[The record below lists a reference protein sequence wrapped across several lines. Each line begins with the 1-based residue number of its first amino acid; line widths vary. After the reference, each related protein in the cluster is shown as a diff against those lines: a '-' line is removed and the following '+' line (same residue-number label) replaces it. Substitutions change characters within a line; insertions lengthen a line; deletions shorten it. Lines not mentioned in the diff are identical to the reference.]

1 MARNRNRNHAHRSGR
16 IGRAAGLVLPGI
28 VLTATALA
36 TAVAGAATPAGALT
50 PPRSV
55 EAAFSVADGFASYQ
69 PGGGSKTPVPVQFDA
84 LTLAS
89 GGTAAAS
96 TLTITHQPAS
106 GTASANTTTG
116 IITYS
121 PTSSTTGNQK
131 VTFSL
136 CEAGP
141 TGCQTANLT
150 VGPAVAVNNAF
161 VVPVI
166 GGYASYPTAYAASAP
181 SGAVTGTTFTI
192 SFAPA
197 ALAVPNSLSLNGVT
211 ATVNYLDALDYVLP
225 IPANATYVS
234 GSAHVIGGDANTDS
248 GSSVALCSTT
258 GGTGAC
264 TATPVSSTFPTQ
276 TTTPY
281 LELQMPSGL
290 HVNGGADVT
299 PPTVVAQFTA
309 SGAVG
314 STIKPQ
320 VTEFDAGANVTALGN
335 TISGTLATYPVA
347 SSFTSGANPPAYVA
361 YPLSTTTV
369 QAVPPAPVVTGV
381 SPASGPQAGGTSV
394 TISGTSLANA
404 SSVTFGGT
412 AAAVTADS
420 ATSITATSPAGTGT
434 VDVVVT
440 TPGGTSTAT
449 SLDQFTYVPGPAI
462 TSISPTTGPTAGGT
476 TVTIDGSNLE
486 NANAVDFGSS
496 AGTVSADSTTSITV
510 TSPAGSAGAVTV
522 SVTTPSGTA
531 NAPQQFTYVVPPPPP
546 GISGIAPST
555 GSAAGGTAVT
565 ISGSNLANATAV
577 DFGTAAATVTADTAT
592 SITATSPPGLGTVS
606 VTVTTL
612 GGTATSPVQFAYTV
626 PPGFPTVTATSP
638 VTGPAAGGTQVTVT
652 GTNLLGASAVDFGGQ
667 PASFRDV
674 TATSLTAFAPAGS
687 GTVEVTVTTPA
698 GTSVGTPAGSF
709 TYVWPAPTVSALS
722 PATGPASG
730 WTPVTITGTGFAGV
744 TAVSFGGAGAE
755 IVATGPTALTAI
767 APPGSGTVAVTV
779 TTPGGTSALVA
790 ADQYAYQPAGVP
802 TVSGISAT
810 TGPAA
815 GGTSVTVTGTNLWGL
830 TAVDFGGTPAFFSS
844 ATTTSVVAVSPA
856 GSGTVDVT
864 VTGPGG
870 TSATSPADQFTY
882 APALPVVTKLSPASG
897 PASGGTIVTITGT
910 DLGFATAVHFG
921 AAVAMVTGDTT
932 TSLTVRSPA
941 GSGTVDVTVTTPAG
955 TSVKSTADHFVYG
968 ATAGA
973 PTLTGIS
980 PATGPTTGG
989 TLVKVTG
996 KNLLHT
1002 SAVLFGTKKAAFKMV
1017 TATSLEAVAP
1027 AGTGKVAVRVTTPA
1041 GTSKVVTAA
1050 YFTYAAAAP
1059 RQVQRVLL
1067 LP

>member
-1 MARNRNRNHAHRSGR
+1 MARNHVRPSVRLARG
-16 IGRAAGLVLPGI
+16 AAGLVLSG
-28 VLTATALA
+28 TALA
-36 TAVAGAATPAGALT
+36 TAVAGAAAPAGAVG

-55 EAAFSVADGFASYQ
+55 EAAFAVANGFASYQ

-106 GTASANTTTG
+106 GSATANTTTG
-116 IITYS
+116 IVTYS
-121 PTSSTTGNQK
+121 PTASTTGDQT

-141 TGCQTANLT
+141 TACQTATLT
-150 VGPAVAVNNAF
+150 EGPAVAVNNAF
-161 VVPVI
+161 VIPAI
-166 GGYASYPTAYAASAP
+166 GGYAAYPTAYAASAP
-181 SGAVTGTTFTI
+181 SGAVTGSNFTL

-197 ALAVPNSLSLNGVT
+197 ALAVPTSLSLNGVT

-225 IPANATYVS
+225 IPANATYVG
-234 GSAHVIGGDANTDS
+234 GSAHVVGGDANTDS
-248 GSSVALCSTT
+248 GSSVALCSTF

-264 TATPVSSTFPTQ
+264 SATAVSSAFPTQ

-290 HVNGGADVT
+290 HVDGGKDVT

-314 STIKPQ
+314 STIRPQ

-381 SPASGPQAGGTSV
+381 SPASGPQGGGTSV
-394 TISGTSLANA
+394 TITGTSLANA
-404 SSVTFGGT
+404 SSVDFGT
-412 AAAVTADS
+412 AAGTVTADS

-449 SLDQFTYVPGPAI
+449 SADHFTYVPGPTI
-462 TSISPTTGPTAGGT
+462 SSISPTTGPVAGGT
-476 TVTIDGSNLE
+476 VVTIAGTNLE
-486 NANAVDFGSS
+486 NATAVDFGA
-496 AGTVSADSTTSITV
+496 AGATVTADSTTSVTV
-510 TSPAGSAGAVTV
+510 TTPAGSAGAVTV

-546 GISGIAPST
+546 GITGISPAT

-565 ISGSNLANATAV
+565 ITGSNLANATAV
-577 DFGTAAATVTADTAT
+577 DFGTAAATVTADTAS

-612 GGTATSPVQFAYTV
+612 GGKATSPVQFAYTV

-638 VTGPAAGGTQVTVT
+638 VTGPATGGTPVTVT
-652 GTNLLGASAVDFGGQ
+652 GTNLLGASVVDFGGK
-667 PASFRDV
+667 AAAFRDV
-674 TATSLTAFAPAGS
+674 TTTSLTAFAPAGT

-698 GTSVGTPAGSF
+698 GTSVGTAAGSF
-709 TYVWPAPTVSALS
+709 TYVWPAPTVTALS

-730 WTPVTITGTGFAGV
+730 WTPVTVTGTGLAGV
-744 TAVSFGGAGAE
+744 TAVSFGGTGAE
-755 IVATGPTALTAI
+755 IVATGPTSLTAI
-767 APPGSGTVAVTV
+767 APPGTGTVAVTV
-779 TTPGGTSALVA
+779 TTPGGTSTLGAGDLYT
-790 ADQYAYQPAGVP
+790 YAPAGAPSV
-802 TVSGISAT
+802 TGLGTT
-810 TGPAA
+810 TGPAG
-815 GGTSVTVTGTNLWGL
+815 GGTTVTVTGTNLWGL
-830 TAVDFGGTPAFFSS
+830 TAVDFGSAPAFFYS
-844 ATTTSVVAVSPA
+844 ATATSVVAVAPA
-856 GSGTVDVT
+856 GTGTVDVT

-882 APALPVVTKLSPASG
+882 APALPAVASLSPARG
-897 PASGGTIVTITGT
+897 PVSGGTVVTITGSN
-910 DLGFATAVHFG
+910 LGFATAVHFG
-921 AAVAMVTGDTT
+921 TAAALVTADSA

-955 TSVKSTADHFVYG
+955 TSATSTADRFVYG
-968 ATAGA
+968 TTAGA
-973 PTLTGIS
+973 PVLTRIS
-980 PATGPTTGG
+980 PASGPTTGR
-989 TLVKVTG
+989 TLVRVTG

-1002 SAVLFGTKKAAFKMV
+1002 SAVLFGTKKASFKMV

-1027 AGTGKVAVRVTTPA
+1027 AGTGKVAVRVKTPA
-1041 GTSKVVTAA
+1041 GTSKVVAA
-1050 YFTYAAAAP
+1050 AEFTYTAAAA
-1059 RQVQRVLL
+1059 RRVLRVL
-1067 LP
+1067 RLP